1 MGLLTS
7 GLLTK
12 STLQS
17 LTVFASSFDFY
28 YVLLAN
34 DVANV
39 AVAGSM
45 GLAIIMLANLFLV
58 QINSFDLDPYFS
70 LSAVWQRIR

>member
-17 LTVFASSFDFY
+17 LTVFAISSDFY

-34 DVANV
+34 DVANAV
-39 AVAGSM
+39 VAGSM

-58 QINSFDLDPYFS
+58 QINKLRPRSVF
-70 LSAVWQRIR
+70 